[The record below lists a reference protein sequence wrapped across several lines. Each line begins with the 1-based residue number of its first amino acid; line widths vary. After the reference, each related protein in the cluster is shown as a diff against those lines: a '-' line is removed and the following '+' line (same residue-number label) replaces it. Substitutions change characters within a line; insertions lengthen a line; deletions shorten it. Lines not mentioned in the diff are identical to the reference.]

1 MSKFVIVFSSN
12 IDNARL
18 TNVCVI
24 VIIIINIIIQCKV
37 RSDEVISRFAYN
49 NVLLYRKVG

>member
-24 VIIIINIIIQCKV
+24 VIVIINIIIQCKV
-37 RSDEVISRFAYN
+37 RSDEVISRFAHN
-49 NVLLYRKVG
+49 NV

>member
-18 TNVCVI
+18 MNVCVI
-24 VIIIINIIIQCKV
+24 VIVIIINIIIQCKV

-49 NVLLYRKVG
+49 NV

>member
-24 VIIIINIIIQCKV
+24 VIINIIIQCKV

-49 NVLLYRKVG
+49 NV